1 MGTLASPLRGVG
13 TRGLF
18 AKQKTECLHRDG
30 LLPHLP
36 QCASKQF
43 YGHRVDPE
51 CGHRVVFDTDG
62 QHDQYPSGNG
72 VDLDGQ
78 QHHGVDADGLDD
90 ICFDAEWIDDKCLDD
105 DGLDDSDG
113 GVHD

>member
-1 MGTLASPLRGVG
+1 MG

-30 LLPHLP
+30 LLPQLP

-51 CGHRVVFDTDG
+51 CGQRVVFDTDG
-62 QHDQYPSGNG
+62 QHDEYPSGNG
-72 VDLDGQ
+72 VDLDGI
-78 QHHGVDADGLDD
+78 DD
-90 ICFDAEWIDDKCLDD
+90 NDFDAEWLND
-105 DGLDDSDG
+105 
-113 GVHD
+113 